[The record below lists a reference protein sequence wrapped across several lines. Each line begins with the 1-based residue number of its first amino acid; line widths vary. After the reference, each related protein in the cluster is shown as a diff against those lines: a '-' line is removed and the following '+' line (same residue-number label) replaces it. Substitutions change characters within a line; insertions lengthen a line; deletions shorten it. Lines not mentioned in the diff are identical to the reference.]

1 MKVLNITLV
10 LVFICLCT
18 VKSLAHSNDSN
29 VHFLGNAGVMIVGKS
44 NKILFD
50 PFFHNHYGQYS
61 LVPESIRQKIFNN
74 ELPYEDIDAVFI
86 SHIHD
91 DHFDAKDLVR
101 YMNLNTSV
109 KLFVPAESRRQ
120 LDKQDNYSNVDSRIT
135 YVDINLGQ
143 EAVTFLAPS
152 LTVDAV
158 FIPHAGWPKMS
169 VQNIVFRVASHD
181 DFTVMHLGDVGSKN
195 KYFETHKVHWQQ
207 RKTHLALVPFWLG
220 LSQPGYRIIDQL
232 INADTALGVHVPED
246 GHPALGE
253 SGLDHFII
261 PGDSRF
267 IATSSHPSKDAHHNG
282 QTKSQ

>member
-1 MKVLNITLV
+1 MKVLNTIFV
-10 LVFICLCT
+10 LVILCLAT
-18 VKSLAHSNDSN
+18 IKTFAHSNDSN

-44 NKILFD
+44 NKVLFD
-50 PFFHNHYGQYS
+50 PFFHNHYGQYT
-61 LVPESIRQKIFNN
+61 LVPETIRQKIFNS
-74 ELPYEDIDAVFI
+74 EAPYNDIDAIFI

-91 DHFDAKDLVR
+91 DHFDAKDLTR
-101 YMNLNTSV
+101 YLNLNPSA
-109 KLFVPAESRRQ
+109 KLYVPAEARRQ
-120 LDKQDNYSNVDSRIT
+120 LDKQKNYAKVDSRIT

-143 EAVTFLAPS
+143 EAVTFLTPS

-169 VQNIVFRVASHD
+169 VQNIVFRVASHN

-195 KYFETHKVHWQQ
+195 VYFETHTVHWQK

-232 INADTALGVHVPED
+232 INADNALGVHVPEA

-253 SGLDHFII
+253 SGLDHFIK

-267 IATSSHPSKDAHHNG
+267 IVTDNHPSMADHHNG
-282 QTKSQ
+282 QINSQ